1 MQRCLDDVLDDGR
14 FLDIIRERL
23 SEWDGDV
30 DDDQFVAVW
39 SAADYRLKF
48 YNSLSNGN
56 MKIENLMKAF
66 AEVGFIPQFDV
77 CGPPTIDL
85 ENIDV
90 SPKGDLVSV
99 SNLSSDY
106 YGYDK
111 RYITLILAGTM
122 LPLTMIPLGT
132 GYRQVHAFSNDSRY
146 LATVC
151 DDRISIWDIFNLRR
165 IATGMIE
172 RLDDHPLITW
182 SEDSSHVCVRS
193 NGHIYSMSVEG
204 GEIRELLSL
213 GGKMTNL
220 VLDRNG
226 SVIMALYLQ
235 EVRFVDTLT
244 DTVLSSYP
252 LPVTFSGVALAYH
265 LNGLFRIVAGGYVM
279 LTAHDR
285 APEIIMDHRQ
295 DLELLMDSVD
305 NAERYWCRNAETL
318 WWGYSDLRHNRVS
331 FECAEYIHSKTIRCD
346 IDTADLSY
354 NISAEPNNPLMEK
367 PPAPKR

>member
-1 MQRCLDDVLDDGR
+1 VLDDGR

-23 SEWDGDV
+23 SEWDGDI

-146 LATVC
+146 LAAVC
-151 DDRISIWDIFNLRR
+151 DDRISIWDIFNLKR
-165 IATGMIE
+165 IAAGMIE

-204 GEIRELLSL
+204 GEIRELLSM

-226 SVIMALYLQ
+226 
-235 EVRFVDTLT
+235 
-244 DTVLSSYP
+244 
-252 LPVTFSGVALAYH
+252 
-265 LNGLFRIVAGGYVM
+265 
-279 LTAHDR
+279 
-285 APEIIMDHRQ
+285 
-295 DLELLMDSVD
+295 
-305 NAERYWCRNAETL
+305 
-318 WWGYSDLRHNRVS
+318 
-331 FECAEYIHSKTIRCD
+331 
-346 IDTADLSY
+346 
-354 NISAEPNNPLMEK
+354 
-367 PPAPKR
+367 